1 MKILHISDT
10 HNKHH
15 LLTNLPMA
23 DIIVHCGD
31 FTDMGTEK
39 EVLDFLN
46 WFITLPYRYKIFITG
61 NHDLC
66 LWDADN
72 IEDLPNN
79 VFFLQD
85 KSITLEG
92 ITLFGLGYNHN
103 EKKISTKADI
113 IITHEPPLMILD
125 ESAGRHW
132 GNKAIRDRISSTKP
146 YAHLFGHAHESVGK
160 ILISDTLYANGAVLD
175 DQYQLYQT
183 QPLLHNI

>member
-10 HNKHH
+10 HNRHH

-92 ITLFGLGYNHN
+92 ITLFGLG
-103 EKKISTKADI
+103 
-113 IITHEPPLMILD
+113 
-125 ESAGRHW
+125 
-132 GNKAIRDRISSTKP
+132 NKAIRDRIFSTKP